1 MRDKADVMPLLDPGD
16 ESIAEEL
23 REELTRVERRFVE
36 ELASD
41 LSCVNRLVKH
51 VERYR
56 GKMLRPTLVL
66 LSARAA
72 QPESSSAS
80 TVPRRDHG
88 NGSPVDPSRDR
99 EVVAA
104 VVEMVHMATLVHD
117 DILDDADIR
126 RRGSTVNRL
135 VGNES
140 AVMLG
145 DYLIS
150 HAYHLCNSLD
160 KPWVGRAIS
169 AATNTVCEGELLQL
183 SNRRNWSLDEA
194 TYREIIRR
202 KTASLCGVCC
212 RLGARMQG
220 VDDAVIQH
228 LGRFGEHLGEAFQ
241 IVDDLLDL
249 TGDEATVGKTL
260 GRDLDKGK
268 LTLPLLRMLA
278 TLSESQRASAYA
290 LLDRLS
296 EAGHAQAL
304 GHDSPGPPAVGDES
318 AREHAAGNGAAT
330 DDAALRA
337 DSRQLLAML
346 DASGA
351 VEASFEQARSLID
364 QAKACLTEVAADSPA
379 RRTLLSM
386 ADRVIERRL

>member
-1 MRDKADVMPLLDPGD
+1 MPLLDPRD
-16 ESIAEEL
+16 ESIAENL
-23 REELTRVERRFVE
+23 REELSRVERRFVD

-41 LSCVNRLVKH
+41 LPCVNRLVKH

-66 LSARAA
+66 LSARAV
-72 QPESSSAS
+72 QPEAAISSPAGS
-80 TVPRRDHG
+80 
-88 NGSPVDPSRDR
+88 NGSAGDAYCDR

-126 RRGSTVNRL
+126 RRGATVNRL

-150 HAYHLCNSLD
+150 HAYHLCNTLD
-160 KPWVGRAIS
+160 RPWIGRAFS

-212 RLGARMQG
+212 RLGARLQG
-220 VDDAVIQH
+220 VDDAAIRH
-228 LGRFGEHLGEAFQ
+228 LGRFGEQLGEAFQ

-278 TLSESQRASAYA
+278 AVPENERASAAA

-296 EAGHAQAL
+296 DAG
-304 GHDSPGPPAVGDES
+304 SEPTPANGD
-318 AREHAAGNGAAT
+318 AT
-330 DDAALRA
+330 PNDAAVRA
-337 DSRQLLAML
+337 DSRQLLNLLGQTGAL
-346 DASGA
+346 D
-351 VEASFEQARSLID
+351 ASFEQARCLVD
-364 QAKACLTEVAADSPA
+364 RAKACLTEVAADSPA

>member
-1 MRDKADVMPLLDPGD
+1 MRDKADVMPLLDPRD
-16 ESIAEEL
+16 ESIAEDL
-23 REELTRVERRFVE
+23 REELMRVERRFVE
-36 ELASD
+36 ELSSD
-41 LSCVNRLVKH
+41 LSCVNRLVQH
-51 VERYR
+51 IERYR

-72 QPESSSAS
+72 Q
-80 TVPRRDHG
+80 RDG
-88 NGSPVDPSRDR
+88 SIANGSPAGDSASGASRER

-160 KPWVGRAIS
+160 RPWIGRAIS
-169 AATNTVCEGELLQL
+169 ATTNTVCEGELLQL

-202 KTASLCGVCC
+202 KTGSLCGACC
-212 RLGARMQG
+212 RIGARLQG
-220 VDDAVIQH
+220 VDEAVIQH
-228 LGRFGEHLGEAFQ
+228 LGRFGEQLGEGFQ

-249 TGDEATVGKTL
+249 TGDEAMVGKTL
-260 GRDLDKGK
+260 GRDLAKGK

-278 TLSESQRASAYA
+278 SLPATQRKEAAA

-296 EAGHAQAL
+296 DANHPQT
-304 GHDSPGPPAVGDES
+304 P
-318 AREHAAGNGAAT
+318 GNGSRPV
-330 DDAALRA
+330 DEDAVRQ
-337 DSRQLLAML
+337 DSQQLLAML
-346 DASGA
+346 ERSGA
-351 VEASFEQARSLID
+351 VETSFEQARSLID
-364 QAKACLTEVAADSPA
+364 RAKACLTEVAADSPA
-379 RRTLLSM
+379 RRTLLTM
-386 ADRVIERRL
+386 ADRVIERKR